1 MVVTTM
7 NNNYEITFNY
17 KAGNYDILIEG
28 TVANVLS
35 EIDRLLDFY
44 RNEME
49 AYTYNEQDEIIER
62 LKNDEFNVE
71 VTDDVCS

>member
-1 MVVTTM
+1 M